1 MNPIKLFL
9 KLSLLQKILFFFAC
23 IMFVLNLRYFIGIKI
38 FDNSKANGVEQSMSF
53 KISDVVLTKFDN
65 YKKIEIKKENFNS
78 SKFDSVNITYSS
90 NDPILSVKFHTVND
104 FLFSKL
110 WFCKMLVILKLVI
123 QEIIL
128 LLVLLIVLAI
138 KKESMFNNNTIK
150 ILRVIASLLL
160 LMPIIT
166 FVKEY
171 LLENFLHE
179 NLFNDLSDLS
189 MRSSAQNFFYPLF
202 FALIIFMLID
212 VFKKGNK
219 IEQENDLTI

>member
-9 KLSLLQKILFFFAC
+9 KLSLLQKVLFFFAC
-23 IMFVLNLRYFIGIKI
+23 IMFILNLRYFIGIKI
-38 FDNSKANGVEQSMSF
+38 FDKIKTDGVEQSMSF
-53 KISDVVLTKFDN
+53 KISDVAIEKFNN
-65 YKKIEIKKENFNS
+65 YKNIVIENENFNTN
-78 SKFDSVNITYSS
+78 KLDSVNITYSS
-90 NDPILSVKFHTVND
+90 NDPILTVKFHSVND

-110 WFCKMLVILKLVI
+110 WFCKMLVILKLVF

-128 LLVLLIVLAI
+128 LLVLLIVLAV
-138 KKESMFNNNTIK
+138 KKENMFNNSTIK
-150 ILRVIASLLL
+150 FLRVIASLLL
-160 LMPIIT
+160 LMPVTT

-171 LLENFLHE
+171 LLEKFLHE
-179 NLFNDLSDLS
+179 NLFNNLSNLS

-219 IEQENDLTI
+219 IEQENNLTI